1 MLRRKF
7 LATTTFSLAAPF
19 IPRMALASEPD
30 VVVIGA
36 GAAGMAAARELTKR
50 GVSVTVLEAS
60 SRIGGRV
67 FTDQST
73 FGVPF
78 DVGAHW
84 LHRASHNPF
93 VKYGQKNGFTLYP
106 APGELSL
113 FVGDREATSAEYSAY
128 EKAYAKTRR
137 AISKAGGRS
146 KDVSAASVA
155 PKLGEWQDT
164 VQMAIGPW
172 EMGKDFDHFSCV
184 DWYSGEDGTDWFC
197 KEGFGSIWAHSAQ
210 GVPVS
215 LNTKVSAIDWSGKG
229 VVVETNHGILKAKA
243 CLVTVSTGVLASD
256 AVTFTPALS
265 TKKQESFHQISMG
278 HYDHIAMQFSE
289 NFFETGDDE
298 YLLYKL
304 DSEGAKSP
312 RGMGMVTNL
321 SGTNLSIGDVG
332 GGFAKELEAA
342 GEAAALD
349 FGLSE
354 LRKIFGGVVD
364 RTFIKGRFTAWGQN
378 PYTLGSYAS
387 AEPGGHKYRKT
398 LRQTVGKRIWFAGE
412 ACHKEE
418 WSTVSG
424 AHKTGIIA
432 AKQIAKAV
440 G

>member
-1 MLRRKF
+1 LPF
-7 LATTTFSLAAPF
+7 LST
-19 IPRMALASEPD
+19 ASFASNPD

-36 GAAGMAAARELTKR
+36 GAAGMAAARELMSR
-50 GVSVTVLEAS
+50 GLTVTVLEAS

-84 LHRASHNPF
+84 LHRAGHNPF
-93 VKYGQKNGFTLYP
+93 VKYGKKNGFTLYP
-106 APGELSL
+106 ASGDTSL
-113 FVGDREATSAEYSAY
+113 FVGDREATNSEYREY
-128 EKAYAKTRR
+128 EKAYAKTAR
-137 AISKAGGRS
+137 AIAAAGGHG
-146 KDVSAASVA
+146 KDVSPASVA

-184 DWYSGEDGTDWFC
+184 DWHSGEHDADWFC
-197 KEGFGSIWAHSAQ
+197 KEGFGSLWAHSAQ
-210 GVPVS
+210 GIPIS
-215 LNTKVSAIDWSGKG
+215 LKTKVTAIDWSGKG
-229 VVVETNHGILKAKA
+229 VVVETNQGTLKAKA

-256 AVTFTPALS
+256 AIKFTPALS
-265 TKKQESFHQISMG
+265 HKKQESFHQISMG

-304 DSEGAKSP
+304 GSEGARSP

-321 SGTNLSIGDVG
+321 SGTNLSFGDVG

-354 LRKIFGGVVD
+354 LRNIFGGVVD
-364 RTFIKGRFTAWGQN
+364 RAFLKGRFTPWGQN
-378 PYTLGSYAS
+378 PYTLGSYDS
-387 AEPGGHKYRKT
+387 AEPGGHKYRKS

-412 ACHKEE
+412 ACRTEE

-424 AHKTGIIA
+424 AHKTGIAA
-432 AKQIAKAV
+432 AKKITKEL